1 MKRLTVLMF
10 AVAVF
15 LGGSA
20 SAFAQVISNI
30 CWNVNNGF
38 NVKTSFT
45 IAGSAAGSKIFDVD
59 GFGTETN
66 APIKGT
72 CILPPAG
79 NASFSFLIEAAS
91 PIQHAVVY
99 QLSVDR
105 NGNGTGSWRWFDG
118 SNEGGATIAIT
129 ACVDAEAP
137 TNGAPTGGAR
147 VSQGLQD

>member
-10 AVAVF
+10 AVAMF

-20 SAFAQVISNI
+20 SAFAQVVSNI
-30 CWNVNNGF
+30 CWNVNGF
-38 NVKTSFT
+38 HVKTSFT
-45 IAGSAAGSKIFDVD
+45 VAGSAAGSKIFDVD

-66 APIKGT
+66 VPIKGT
-72 CILPPAG
+72 YIVPPAG

-118 SNEGGATIAIT
+118 SNEGGATASVIP
-129 ACVDAEAP
+129 CVAGE
-137 TNGAPTGGAR
+137 APTGGDRA
-147 VSQGLQD
+147 SQGLQD